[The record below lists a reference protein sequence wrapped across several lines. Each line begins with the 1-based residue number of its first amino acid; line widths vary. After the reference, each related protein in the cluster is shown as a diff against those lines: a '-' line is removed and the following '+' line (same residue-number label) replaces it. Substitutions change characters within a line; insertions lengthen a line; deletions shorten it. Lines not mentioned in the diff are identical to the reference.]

1 MELITDNVTIVDQM
15 VFDDFINFN
24 HIKVDRTSHS
34 TRVTLK
40 IDDSLGS
47 VVNRPRH
54 YVRNF
59 PKYQKLMG
67 NKSARGH
74 RYSNIVMKYLPE
86 LADVTKMCQTL
97 IIINERGTGGVFY
110 SFCVGRHDHE
120 GYLYEL
126 SRSLHGELRSMELD
140 KDEIIVDKMILDQYT
155 NIHKLTFSLK

>member
-1 MELITDNVTIVDQM
+1 M

-24 HIKVDRTSHS
+24 QIKVVRTDHH

-40 IDDSLGS
+40 IDDNLSS
-47 VVNRPRH
+47 APNRPMH
-54 YVRNF
+54 YVRNY

-97 IIINERGTGGVFY
+97 IIINERETGGVFY
-110 SFCVGRHDHE
+110 AFCCDRYDPE
-120 GYLYEL
+120 GYLYDV
-126 SRSLHGELRSMELD
+126 SRTLISELRSMESE
-140 KDEIIVDKMILDQYT
+140 KSEIIVDKMILDQYT